1 MIFSLYL
8 YPHYQILYTYMN
20 TIEKNVA
27 KHLLKIEA
35 VKLSPEKP
43 FTWASGWKSP
53 IYCDNRKIY
62 SYPAIRREICEYFK
76 TIIEERYKDVEI
88 IAGIATGAIGYGAI
102 VAEMM
107 NKPFIYVRSSA
118 KDHGLQNQVEGILPQ
133 GAKVVVI
140 EDLVSTGGSSLAAV
154 DALQKNGA
162 IIEGTIA
169 IFSYNFDKARRGFEN
184 ANVELYTLSNY
195 DALLDE
201 AVASDYIS
209 AADLEMLREWR
220 FSPDTW
226 GKDK

>member
-1 MIFSLYL
+1 
-8 YPHYQILYTYMN
+8 MN
-20 TIEKNVA
+20 SIEKNVA
-27 KHLLKIEA
+27 KHLLEIEA

-62 SYPAIRREICEYFK
+62 SYPAIRREICEYCK
-76 TIIEERYKDVEI
+76 TIIEERYSDVEI

-118 KDHGLQNQVEGILPQ
+118 KDHGLQNQVEGILPH

-140 EDLVSTGGSSLAAV
+140 EDLISTGGSSLAAV

-162 IIEGTIA
+162 IIEGTVA
-169 IFSYNFDKARRGFEN
+169 IFSYNFDKSRRGFEN

-195 DALLDE
+195 DTLLDE

-209 AADLEMLREWR
+209 AADVEMLREWR

-226 GKDK
+226 GRDL

>member
-1 MIFSLYL
+1 
-8 YPHYQILYTYMN
+8 MN
-20 TIEKNVA
+20 SIEKNVA
-27 KHLLKIEA
+27 KHLLEIEA

-76 TIIEERYKDVEI
+76 TIIEERYSDVEI
-88 IAGIATGAIGYGAI
+88 IAGIAT
-102 VAEMM
+102 
-107 NKPFIYVRSSA
+107 FIYVRSSA
-118 KDHGLQNQVEGILPQ
+118 KDHGLQNQVEGILPH

-140 EDLVSTGGSSLAAV
+140 EDLISTGGSSLAAV

-162 IIEGTIA
+162 IIEGTVA
-169 IFSYNFDKARRGFEN
+169 IFSYNFDKSRRGFEN

-195 DALLDE
+195 DTLLDE

-209 AADLEMLREWR
+209 AADVEMLREWR

-226 GKDK
+226 GRDL

>member
-1 MIFSLYL
+1 MS
-8 YPHYQILYTYMN
+8 
-20 TIEKNVA
+20 TIEQNVA
-27 KHLLKIEA
+27 RHLLSIEA

-53 IYCDNRKIY
+53 IYCDNRKIL
-62 SYPAIRREICEYFK
+62 SYPEIRTSICEYMVSVIK
-76 TIIEERYKDVEI
+76 EHYADVEV
-88 IAGIATGAIGYGAI
+88 IAGIATGAIAYGAL
-102 VAEMM
+102 VADILD
-107 NKPFIYVRSSA
+107 KPFIYVRSAA

-162 IIEGTIA
+162 IIEGTVA

-184 ANVELYTLSNY
+184 ANVELITLSNY

-201 AVASDYIS
+201 ALNSGYI
-209 AADLEMLREWR
+209 AEKELDMLREWR

-226 GKDK
+226 GQNK